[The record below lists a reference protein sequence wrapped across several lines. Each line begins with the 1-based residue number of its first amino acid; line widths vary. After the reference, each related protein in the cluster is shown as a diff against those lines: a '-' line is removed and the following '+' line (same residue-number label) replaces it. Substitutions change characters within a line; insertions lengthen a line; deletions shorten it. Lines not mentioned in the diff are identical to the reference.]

1 MTAIGGSIEEISFA
15 GRVFAVPADNEAQL
29 KPGGFENEVQANGNG
44 TARLIKTRVPNSVSG
59 LTVEIDHTN
68 GDLQFLQLRAN
79 SKIFEVLSITLADG
93 SVYQGLSQIVG
104 ELQVSSQSATA
115 SVSFAGPGE
124 LTKQ

>member
-29 KPGGFENEVQANGNG
+29 KVGGFENEVQANGNG
-44 TARLIKTRVPNSVSG
+44 TARLIKTRVPNAVAG

-79 SKIFEVLSITLADG
+79 SKIFEVLSITLVDG
-93 SVYQGLSQIVG
+93 SVYQGLAQIVG
-104 ELQVSSQSATA
+104 ELQASSQSATA